1 MLNGFS
7 DKLSGALN
15 GTLKGFVAFAS
26 QAIQN
31 HPRRVTALIA
41 TAMLGG
47 AGGAFAIA
55 SFAPDAADMQVKEV
69 VEAVQPLPLFSDAQ
83 LPSFANSTNLTP
95 ALATTLPK
103 VMPLIGNLNLFRS
116 EITRSNDTA
125 DTLLKRLGIS
135 DAAAATFLRTDPLV
149 RKSLWGRAGRM
160 VTAEA
165 SGNHAL
171 EKLTVRWTPQDDGNF
186 SRLVIEKS
194 ATGLSARVETEALAA
209 STRLAS
215 GTITS
220 SLFAATDAA
229 GLPDSVA
236 VQVAEIFSG
245 DIDFHRAL
253 RKGDRFSITYETLE
267 ADGEPM
273 RNGRVLS
280 AEFVNNGKT
289 YQAMWFAQPS
299 ISASASGKS
308 QVPGSM
314 KGAYYTLDGQS
325 LRRAYL
331 ASPLEFS
338 RVTSGFKMRLHPIS
352 QTWKAHL
359 GVDYAAPTGTPV
371 RSIGDGTI
379 EFAAVQSGYG
389 NVVIVNHGK
398 ENTTVYAHLSKINV
412 QKGQKV
418 SQSDVIGLVG
428 STGWSTGPHLHF
440 EFRVNGVHHDP
451 LTMARQNETL
461 PVNAAAKAQ
470 FDSTAAMV
478 RVALTAARSTQQAS
492 AD

>member
-1 MLNGFS
+1 
-7 DKLSGALN
+7 
-15 GTLKGFVAFAS
+15 
-26 QAIQN
+26 
-31 HPRRVTALIA
+31 
-41 TAMLGG
+41 
-47 AGGAFAIA
+47 
-55 SFAPDAADMQVKEV
+55 MQVKEV
-69 VEAVQPLPLFSDAQ
+69 MEAVQPLLQFSDVQ
-83 LPSFANSTNLTP
+83 ISNGTNSATT
-95 ALATTLPK
+95 LATALPK
-103 VMPLIGNLNLFRS
+103 VMPLIGSLNLFRS

-135 DAAAATFLRTDPLV
+135 DSTAAAFLRTDPLV
-149 RKSLWGRAGRM
+149 RKSLWGRSGRM

-194 ATGLSARVETEALAA
+194 ASGLSARVETEALAA

-273 RNGRVLS
+273 RSGRVLS

-299 ISASASGKS
+299 TSASLPGKS
-308 QVPGSM
+308 QVAGAM